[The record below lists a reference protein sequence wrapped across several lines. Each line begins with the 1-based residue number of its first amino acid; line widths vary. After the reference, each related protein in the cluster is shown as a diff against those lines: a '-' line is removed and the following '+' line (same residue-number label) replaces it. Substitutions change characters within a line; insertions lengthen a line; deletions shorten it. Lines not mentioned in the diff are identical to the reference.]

1 VPRQA
6 DPRLAVV
13 MGLTE
18 HGFPVIS
25 LGRWRCF
32 ICGQIGQDGWKSYAR
47 HYDTHHLDGRD

>member
-1 VPRQA
+1 
-6 DPRLAVV
+6 

-32 ICGQIGQDGWKSYAR
+32 ICGQIGQDGWRGHAR
-47 HYDTHHLDGRD
+47 HYDVHHLHEER